1 MRTQLRRQIT
11 IRYAHLIDG
20 AKDAAGD
27 KIEAYSETILTAY
40 GSAVPATSKLLAEL
54 YGLRIQKMK
63 SLTLTGGDISMQEGD
78 GVWLPG
84 EVAAKPPWRC
94 VSALPYTS
102 HVAAVIE
109 RR

>member
-11 IRYAHLIDG
+11 IRFARLIDG

-27 KIEAYSETILTAY
+27 KVEAYSATILTAY
-40 GSAVPATSKLLAEL
+40 GSAAPVTSKLLADL
-54 YGLRIQKMK
+54 YGLRVAKMK
-63 SLTLTGGDISMQEGD
+63 SLTLTAGDAMQEGD

-84 EVAAKPPWRC
+84 EISSMPPWRC
-94 VSALPYTS
+94 VSALPYTG
-102 HVAAVIE
+102 HTVAVIE